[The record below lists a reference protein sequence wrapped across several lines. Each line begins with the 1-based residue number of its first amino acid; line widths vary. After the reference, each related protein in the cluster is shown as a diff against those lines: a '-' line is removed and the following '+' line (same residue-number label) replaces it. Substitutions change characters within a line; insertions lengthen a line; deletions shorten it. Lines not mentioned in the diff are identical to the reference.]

1 MCKCLSNSNLA
12 HEALIQEKQASVQI
26 LLITKH
32 PWGPATVRDSI
43 VSTNKGDKT
52 TLKHLIHLSVVY
64 LQSW

>member
-1 MCKCLSNSNLA
+1 MPLNSNLA

-52 TLKHLIHLSVVY
+52 TLKHIHLSAVY